1 MIVYI
6 ALLGIIISLGVVHYS
21 GNEFTIIGL
30 KERNINGSLIVFLL
44 AFLMVAFVEAMR
56 SPVVGEDLEGYITW
70 FEHYRAIPFGIKTLL
85 DFSSFEPGF
94 ILLYKA
100 VGLVSSSGRAFII
113 VSSILIV
120 FLHFFFLY
128 KNSDDFYLSVLLFFG
143 FNHFFTSM
151 VSLRQYLA
159 MGIVFWV
166 LPSLRKGKI
175 LRAVLLSIASFFF
188 HQSTI
193 VAVVFFVVAVS
204 IILFAQRVFLFFIQ
218 FFPKYESFYAIG
230 KSGALGQLRLVY
242 ILLEIALII
251 FVYFCNDTDDQEE
264 LSEYSFLLIPSIICG
279 LVTFIPWLFRLGY
292 YFDYFLLLLV
302 PKIVSKAE
310 GNKTVLR
317 LAVALISVV
326 FFAYYLSVNP
336 GETVPYVFY

>member
-1 MIVYI
+1 
-6 ALLGIIISLGVVHYS
+6 
-21 GNEFTIIGL
+21 
-30 KERNINGSLIVFLL
+30 
-44 AFLMVAFVEAMR
+44 MR

-193 VAVVFFVVAVS
+193 VAVVFFVIAHLLRNRKRAILIMGIVAVS

-251 FVYFCNDTDDQEE
+251 FVYFCNDSDDQEE